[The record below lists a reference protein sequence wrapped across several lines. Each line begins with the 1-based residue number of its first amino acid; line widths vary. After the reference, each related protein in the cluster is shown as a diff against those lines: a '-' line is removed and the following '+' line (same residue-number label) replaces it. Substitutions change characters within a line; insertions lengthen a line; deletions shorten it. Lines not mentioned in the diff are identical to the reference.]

1 MNFAKIERKVI
12 DWGTERDIYLKSG
25 PLGQYTKLME
35 EANELLKGIYKYSPY
50 DIKDSIG
57 DMLVVLTGIAHMY
70 DLDLTSCYLQAC
82 EEIKNRKGKVVD
94 GIFVKE
100 ER

>member
-1 MNFAKIERKVI
+1 MNFARIEKKVI
-12 DWGTERDIYLKSG
+12 DWGTERKIYLESG
-25 PLGQYTKLME
+25 PLAQYIKLDE
-35 EANELLKGIYKYSPY
+35 ESNELLRSIYKYSPY

-57 DMLVVLTGIAHMY
+57 DMLVVLTNIAHMY
-70 DLDLTSCYLQAC
+70 DLDLTSCYLQAYK
-82 EEIKNRKGKVVD
+82 EIKNRKGKIVD